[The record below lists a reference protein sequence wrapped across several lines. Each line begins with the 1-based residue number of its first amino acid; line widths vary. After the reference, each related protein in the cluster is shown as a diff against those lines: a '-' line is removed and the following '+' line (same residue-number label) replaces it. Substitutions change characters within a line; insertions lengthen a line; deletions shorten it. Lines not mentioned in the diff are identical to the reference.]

1 MALIHDKQ
9 SSIGELEERVG
20 HKIQKYL
27 MYQHENLCEDQ
38 KSKYIIRK
46 KTAQPGSQIF
56 LLTISPHPNRPLH
69 QPHNMNPPDD
79 KKICILRRVKTYN
92 KLWGPVE
99 WSF

>member
-1 MALIHDKQ
+1 MMALVHNKQ

-46 KTAQPGSQIF
+46 KP
-56 LLTISPHPNRPLH
+56 PNLV
-69 QPHNMNPPDD
+69 
-79 KKICILRRVKTYN
+79 LRY
-92 KLWGPVE
+92 
-99 WSF
+99 FF